1 MYGGIYVLNQPLSSF
16 SIKDGKCTG
25 VLTAD
30 GKKFEAD
37 KVIASVDYLPRSWL
51 PEAASSW

>member
-16 SIKDGKCTG
+16 SIEDGKCTG

-30 GKKFEAD
+30 GKKFEAN